1 MDIHTNHG
9 GVIIQN
15 HFSSYV
21 LNDVVNSL
29 SNIQK
34 HYIEKHGFGSFLRIN
49 SFDVP
54 LGLVQWIIQHT
65 HVPSFQFQ
73 HMKKKIQITTS
84 MVNYI
89 FGFPSGKNSVSTT
102 ISEDS
107 SSSTKILKQ
116 QYIANGMTTRQGL
129 IDTLL
134 HNEDEV
140 SFIQQFVML
149 SIDTVLCPG
158 LQNHLNLDYLCCV
171 ADISKI
177 KSFNWN
183 SHVLHYL
190 GLEILKFHAYIDSF
204 HAGYPSTKFNVCGCV
219 PLLAVSNLHIL
230 FLYLFCLYFFHI
242 IFLHLIIFPF

>member
-1 MDIHTNHG
+1 MNIAGNHG
-9 GVIIQN
+9 GIIIQN
-15 HFSSYV
+15 YFNSHV

-29 SNIQK
+29 SNIHR
-34 HYIEKHGFGSFLRIN
+34 HYIVKHGFESFLSIN

-54 LGLVQWIIQHT
+54 LGLVQWIIQHI
-65 HVPSFQFQ
+65 HIPSFQFQ
-73 HMKKKIQITTS
+73 HMKKKIQITAS
-84 MVNYI
+84 MVNHI
-89 FGFPSGKNSVSTT
+89 FGFPSGKMSVSTT
-102 ISEDS
+102 ISKDS
-107 SSSTKILKQ
+107 SSSIKILKQ

-190 GLEILKFHAYIDSF
+190 GLEILKFQAYIDSYS
-204 HAGYPSTKFNVCGCV
+204 AGYPSTKINVCGCV
-219 PLLAVSNLHIL
+219 PLLAVSNFL
-230 FLYLFCLYFFHI
+230 FV
-242 IFLHLIIFPF
+242 

>member
-1 MDIHTNHG
+1 M
-9 GVIIQN
+9 
-15 HFSSYV
+15 
-21 LNDVVNSL
+21 
-29 SNIQK
+29 
-34 HYIEKHGFGSFLRIN
+34 
-49 SFDVP
+49 
-54 LGLVQWIIQHT
+54 
-65 HVPSFQFQ
+65 
-73 HMKKKIQITTS
+73 
-84 MVNYI
+84 
-89 FGFPSGKNSVSTT
+89 SVSTT
-102 ISEDS
+102 ISKDS
-107 SSSTKILKQ
+107 SSSIKILKQ

-190 GLEILKFHAYIDSF
+190 GLEILKFQAYIDSYS
-204 HAGYPSTKFNVCGCV
+204 AGYPSTKINVCGCV
-219 PLLAVSNLHIL
+219 PLLAIVYMDFLEINLSDSGYALSYGLPRASYVSTEDFSLIL
-230 FLYLFCLYFFHI
+230 SIDRNEAYQSHEVYGLSKLLPVSLTPYCSITNISSKTKNDL
-242 IFLHLIIFPF
+242 